1 MVFSFLARRR
11 RRRAMKDEL
20 PTRVL
25 RILEEQ
31 CDFYK
36 DIKERERFLNHLK
49 IFLDSKEFVGCKGQV
64 IDDEVR
70 VVIAASAARMAR
82 NLPYDV
88 YERLSEIVVYP
99 STFYNPNDEKQSAR
113 LGEAHSWGVVVLS
126 WDAVKKG
133 IQVANDGH
141 DTAIHEFAHSLD
153 FEDGVFD
160 GTPILHKGAD
170 YHAWVAA
177 FSESYARLRK
187 TKGQSVMREYG
198 LTSEVEFFAVATE
211 VFFEKP
217 RKLRRKEP
225 KLYASLSNFYG
236 LDPAQKG

>member
-1 MVFSFLARRR
+1 
-11 RRRAMKDEL
+11 MKEGL
-20 PTRVL
+20 PASHL

-36 DIKERERFLNHLK
+36 KIKERERFLNHLK
-49 IFLDSKEFVGCKGQV
+49 IFLKTKEFIGCKGQV

-99 STFYNPNDEKQSAR
+99 STFYNPSDEEQSMR

-133 IQVANDGH
+133 IKVANDGH

-160 GTPILHKGAD
+160 GTPLLEKGAD

-177 FSESYARLRK
+177 FSESYERLRSK
-187 TKGQSVMREYG
+187 KRQSVMREYG
-198 LTSEVEFFAVATE
+198 LTNEVEFFAVATE

-225 KLYASLSNFYG
+225 KLYERLAKFYA
-236 LDPAQKG
+236 LDPAAEG